1 MIGTPFAVMPGH
13 ESERNISFF
22 GDGENKSLLGGKGAG
37 LSVMMK
43 MGLPVPPGFTITIDM
58 CRQYYD
64 NGQELPNGLMTEVR
78 NAITTLEKISEKKLG
93 DKDNP
98 LLISVRSGAA
108 VSMPGMM
115 DTVLNLGLNDETVEG
130 LISLTHDARFA
141 YDSYRRFVQLFGKI
155 VLQVDDTSFER
166 MLATVKEKEKVSFD
180 HELGADTLRILV
192 GDFKKLCREK
202 TGKNFPD
209 DPYEQLEAA
218 IEAVFRSWMG
228 KRAVDYRREF
238 KITPEMAD
246 GTAVNIVAM
255 VFGNIGQNSATGV
268 IFTRDPITGDKTL
281 YGDYLINA
289 QGEDIVAGIR
299 NTNPIRALESEL
311 PQSYRQLIKL
321 AKKLEDYYKEPQDV
335 EFTIEKGKLYL
346 LQTRAAKM
354 NALGVIRSTVNIA
367 KEGSITQSEAIQ
379 RVTPEHLE
387 QVLHRRVDPLA
398 QKETIARG
406 VPASP
411 GAAAGTVVF
420 DADEAERQAKGGKKV
435 ILVREETKP
444 EDIHGFFA
452 AEGVLTSRGGKTSH
466 AAVVARGM
474 GKACVCGCSSITI
487 NSSERLFRAGDKII
501 REGDSITVDG
511 TAGTV
516 YLGQVPTV
524 EPEIIPEMDELL
536 GWADEIRRLG
546 IRANADTPE
555 SATLAR
561 RLGGEGIGL
570 CRTERMFNHPDR
582 LPIVV
587 DMILA
592 QNKAERITA
601 LDRIMSLQKADF
613 KLILRVMAGLP
624 VTIRLLDP
632 PLHEFLPS
640 IEQILMEVQKMEA
653 EGASPTLIKQ
663 KRGILAT
670 ARSLFETNPM
680 LGHRGVRL
688 GITSPEIYEM
698 QIRAITEAAGELMGD
713 GVDVRPQVMVPQVGI
728 TEEIEFIREI
738 YERIKSDVETKFGVS
753 LKIKFGTMIEVVR
766 ACLVS
771 GEIAKRTDFF
781 SFGTNDL
788 TQGTFSFSRED
799 AENKFLPE
807 YGVKHILDDN
817 PFQVVDE
824 EGVGRLMELAVKE
837 GKLTNPKLE
846 VGICGEHGG
855 DPLSIDFFNRAGLTY
870 VSTSPYRIPISRLA
884 AAQATLRSTQKK

>member
-1 MIGTPFAVMPGH
+1 MAGH
-13 ESERNISFF
+13 ESERNISFL
-22 GDGENKSLLGGKGAG
+22 GEGENKSLLGGKGAG
-37 LSVMMK
+37 LSAMVK

-58 CRQYYD
+58 CRQYYE
-64 NGQELPNGLMTEVR
+64 NGQKLPTGLMTEVR
-78 NAITTLEKISEKKLG
+78 KAITTLEQMSEKKLG
-93 DKDNP
+93 DKENP

-115 DTVLNLGLNDETVEG
+115 DTVLNLGLNDETVGG
-130 LISLTHDARFA
+130 LISLTRDARFA

-155 VLQVDDTSFER
+155 VLQVDEASFER
-166 MLATVKEKEKVSFD
+166 RLTTVKEQANVSFD
-180 HELGADTLRILV
+180 HELGEDTLRMLV
-192 GDFKKLCREK
+192 TDFKKLCREK
-202 TGKNFPD
+202 TGKDFPD
-209 DPYEQLEAA
+209 DPYTQLQAA

-246 GTAVNIVAM
+246 GTAVNIVVM
-255 VFGNIGQNSATGV
+255 VFGNLGNDSATGV
-268 IFTRDPITGDKTL
+268 IFTRDPVTGDKKL

-299 NTNPIRALESEL
+299 NTQPIRALESEL
-311 PQSYRQLIKL
+311 PESYRQLDKL
-321 AKKLEDYYKEPQDV
+321 AKKLEDHYKEPQDV

-354 NALGVIRSTVNIA
+354 NALGVIRSTVSIA
-367 KEGSITQSEAIQ
+367 KKGSITQSEAIQ

-398 QKETIARG
+398 QKETIAHG

-420 DADEAERQAKGGKKV
+420 DADEAERQAKRGTKV

-452 AEGVLTSRGGKTSH
+452 AEGVLTTRGGKTSH

-474 GKACVCGCSSITI
+474 GKACVCGCSNIVI
-487 NSSERLFRAGDKII
+487 NSLERFFKTGDKII

-524 EPEIIPEMDELL
+524 EPEITPEMDELL
-536 GWADEIRRLG
+536 GWADQVRRLG

-561 RLGGEGIGL
+561 RLGAEGIGL

-587 DMILA
+587 EMILS
-592 QNKAERITA
+592 QNRDERIKA
-601 LDRIMSLQKADF
+601 LDRIMALQKGDF
-613 KLILRVMAGLP
+613 KLILQVMSGLP

-640 IEQILMEVQKMEA
+640 IEQLLLEIQKMETA
-653 EGASPTLIKQ
+653 GSSPVLIKE
-663 KRGILAT
+663 KRGILEK
-670 ARSLFETNPM
+670 ARGLFETNPM

-698 QIRAITEAAGELMGD
+698 QIRAIGEAAGELMKE
-713 GVDVRPQVMVPQVGI
+713 GVDVRPQIMVPQVGI
-728 TEEIEFIREI
+728 TEEIEAIREI
-738 YERIKSDVETKFGVS
+738 YGRIKSEVEARFGVS
-753 LKIKFGTMIEVVR
+753 LKIKFGTMMEVVR

-771 GEIAKRTDFF
+771 GEIAKKTEFF

-799 AENKFLPE
+799 AENKFLPD
-807 YGVKHILDDN
+807 YAAKHILDDN
-817 PFQVVDE
+817 PFQVIDE
-824 EGVGRLMELAVKE
+824 DGVGRLIQLAVQE
-837 GKLTNPKLE
+837 GNLTNPKLE

-855 DPLSIDFFNRAGLTY
+855 DPLSIDFFHRAGLTY

-884 AAQATLRSTQKK
+884 AAQSALLSKQKK

>member
-1 MIGTPFAVMPGH
+1 MPGH
-13 ESERNISFF
+13 ESDRNISFF
-22 GDGENKSLLGGKGAG
+22 GEGENKGLLGGKGAG
-37 LSVMMK
+37 LSAMMK
-43 MGLPVPPGFTITIDM
+43 MGLPVPPGFTITIDV
-58 CRQYYD
+58 CRQYYE
-64 NGQELPNGLMTEVR
+64 NGQKLPNGLMTEVR
-78 NAITTLEKISEKKLG
+78 KAITTLEQMSEKKLG
-93 DKDNP
+93 DKENP
-98 LLISVRSGAA
+98 LLISVRSGAS

-115 DTVLNLGLNDETVEG
+115 DTVLNLGLNDETVGG

-155 VLQVDDTSFER
+155 VLQVDEASFER
-166 MLATVKEKEKVSFD
+166 RLTTVKEQEKVSFD
-180 HELGADTLRILV
+180 HELGEDTLRVLV
-192 GDFKKLCREK
+192 ADFKKLCREK
-202 TGKNFPD
+202 TGKDFPD
-209 DPYEQLEAA
+209 DPYAQLQAA

-246 GTAVNIVAM
+246 GTAVNIVVM
-255 VFGNIGQNSATGV
+255 IFGNLGRDSATGV
-268 IFTRDPITGDKTL
+268 VFTRDPVTGDKTL
-281 YGDYLINA
+281 YGDYLVNA

-299 NTNPIRALESEL
+299 NTQPIKTLKTEL
-311 PQSYRQLIKL
+311 PKSYRQLNKL
-321 AKKLEDYYKEPQDV
+321 AKKLEDHYKEPQDV

-354 NALGVIRSTVNIA
+354 NALGIIRSTVSIA
-367 KEGSITQSEAIQ
+367 KEGSITKLEAIH

-398 QKETIARG
+398 QKETIAHG

-474 GKACVCGCSSITI
+474 GKACVCGCSNIVI
-487 NSSERLFRAGDKII
+487 NSSERFFKTGNKII

-536 GWADEIRRLG
+536 GWADQVRRLG

-561 RLGGEGIGL
+561 RLGAEGIGL

-587 DMILA
+587 EMILS
-592 QNKAERITA
+592 QNRDERIKA
-601 LDRIMSLQKADF
+601 LGRIMALQKGDF
-613 KLILRVMAGLP
+613 KLILQVMEGLP

-640 IEQILMEVQKMEA
+640 IEQILIEVQKMEA
-653 EGASPTLIKQ
+653 EGVSPVLIKQ
-663 KRGILAT
+663 KRGILEK
-670 ARSLFETNPM
+670 ARGLFETNPM

-698 QIRAITEAAGELMGD
+698 QIRAIGEAAGELMKE

-728 TEEIEFIREI
+728 TEEIETILEI
-738 YERIKSDVETKFGVS
+738 YERVKSDVEAKFGIS

-771 GEIAKRTDFF
+771 GEIAKKTEFF

-799 AENKFLPE
+799 AENKFLPD
-807 YGVKHILDDN
+807 YAAKHILDDN
-817 PFQVVDE
+817 PFQVIDE
-824 EGVGRLMELAVKE
+824 DGVGRLIQLAVKE
-837 GKLTNPKLE
+837 GNLVNPKLE

-855 DPLSIDFFNRAGLTY
+855 DPLSIDFFHRAGLTY

-884 AAQATLRSTQKK
+884 AAQSALLSKQKK